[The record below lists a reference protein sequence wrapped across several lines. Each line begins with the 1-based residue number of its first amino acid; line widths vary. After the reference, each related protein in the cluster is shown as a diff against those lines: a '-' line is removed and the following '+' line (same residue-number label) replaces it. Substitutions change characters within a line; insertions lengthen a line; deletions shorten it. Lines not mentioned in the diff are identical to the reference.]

1 MPSWSPS
8 KPKGSRAGAHS
19 TSRRTT
25 RSLRS
30 QTALPPRRSFSS
42 ATRVPECGP
51 SLRLRTNRTMACRTR
66 LTDGAGAWSLVWHVR
81 SAVQRTSRSAV
92 HPGCR
97 SSDGR
102 SGRVPCTP
110 RQSARWCIR
119 NSACGTPTGGRSR
132 FANVSIFHPETS
144 ARVLARAAPSAHA
157 CRPVPSARSSRT
169 ATTWRRASRTS
180 RAGPA
185 RDVSPRDASP
195 GTRVR
200 WGAKRLTMRRRPHST
215 CGRFS
220 LRGGAMGYA
229 PERFRM
235 RSITRRWSITR
246 SARCPPATCGR

>member
-1 MPSWSPS
+1 MASWPPSR
-8 KPKGSRAGAHS
+8 PKGSRAGAHS

-30 QTALPPRRSFSS
+30 PTAPPPRRLFSL

-51 SLRLRTNRTMACRTR
+51 SLQRRTNRTTVCRTPS
-66 LTDGAGAWSLVWHVR
+66 TDGAGAWSLVWHVR
-81 SAVQRTSRSAV
+81 SAVLRTFRSVV
-92 HPGCR
+92 HPGGR

-110 RQSARWCIR
+110 RPSARWCIR
-119 NSACGTPTGGRSR
+119 NSACGTPTGGRSH

-157 CRPVPSARSSRT
+157 CRPVPSAHSSRA

-180 RAGPA
+180 RAVPA

-200 WGAKRLTMRRRPHST
+200 WGAKRLTMRRRAHFT

-220 LRGGAMGYA
+220 PRGGAMGNA
-229 PERFRM
+229 REHSMM
-235 RSITRRWSITR
+235 RSITDDANLSPVVD
-246 SARCPPATCGR
+246 ARGKRG